1 MTEPIERSP
10 GHKQEWLMA
19 AMGQK
24 PWNFPKSNFAEYAA
38 PLTEVMLVGAM
49 AIRAGEPGFKV
60 ECDPVKRT
68 IKTKEVLPWC
78 AREYRKGWPEVKPKS
93 AIS

>member
-1 MTEPIERSP
+1 
-10 GHKQEWLMA
+10 
-19 AMGQK
+19 
-24 PWNFPKSNFAEYAA
+24 
-38 PLTEVMLVGAM
+38 MLIGAM

-68 IKTKEVLPWC
+68 IKTKEVLAWC
-78 AREYRKGWPEVKPKS
+78 NREYRKGWPQVSPKS